1 MIDFGYKHDD
11 IINLVKKNI
20 ASNTLFHSWLI
31 YGEPG
36 SGKTFLSHEI
46 ARIILNDYS
55 TEGSDIHHLDFKSP
69 NKPIASD
76 DDAAQNNSI
85 ITVDDVRKIKNWLGF
100 TAFKAKHKV
109 VLINDIDTMNVNASN
124 AFLKI
129 LEEPLGNAI
138 ILLNTSRI
146 SALPATL
153 KSRCVKLKLRKKT
166 PAEFVRIMSNI
177 FPSRTATELGNLCV
191 TCNGDI
197 NLATRLIEG
206 SHFDFSMRLLNN
218 EDSCSEI
225 LEYMSQFNLDS
236 PNSFK
241 AFVHLMHHFYSQILS
256 VKTNSN
262 QHLNQSLFLSVNKV
276 HNILANISHL
286 NKAHAKELV
295 LNILR
300 TCANI

>member
-20 ASNTLFHSWLI
+20 ATNTLFHSWLI

-36 SGKTFLSHEI
+36 SGKTFLSNEI
-46 ARIILNDYS
+46 AKIILNDCS
-55 TEGSDIHHLDFKSP
+55 TEGSDIHHLDFKSQ
-69 NKPIASD
+69 NKTIASD

-109 VLINDIDTMNVNASN
+109 VLIDDVDTMNVNARN

-138 ILLNTSRI
+138 ILLNTSKM

-166 PAEFVRIMSNI
+166 QAEFVRIMSNI
-177 FPSRTATELGNLCV
+177 FPSKTATELEKLYV

-197 NLATRLIEG
+197 NLATRLIKG
-206 SHFDFSMRLLNN
+206 KHFDFSIQLLNN
-218 EDSCSEI
+218 KDHCREI
-225 LEYMSQFNLDS
+225 LEYMSQFSLDN

-241 AFVHLMHHFYSQILS
+241 AFVHLMHHLYSQIIS
-256 VKTNSN
+256 VKTNGN
-262 QHLNQSLFLSVNKV
+262 QHLNQSFFLSVNKV
-276 HNILANISHL
+276 QNILANTSHL
-286 NKAHAKELV
+286 NKTHAKELV
-295 LNILR
+295 LNILK
-300 TCANI
+300 TCTNI